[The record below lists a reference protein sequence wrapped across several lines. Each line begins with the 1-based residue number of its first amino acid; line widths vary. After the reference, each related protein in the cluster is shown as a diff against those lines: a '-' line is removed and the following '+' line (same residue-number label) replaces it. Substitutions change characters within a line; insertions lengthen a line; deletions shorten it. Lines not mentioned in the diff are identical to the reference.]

1 MKIVEFYRGERGN
14 QNGHMLDEILTWS
27 NGALDMDHD
36 WVQWAFPSNEASMLN
51 GEAPVMTKAESE
63 LFENDPSLQGKMEQ
77 SFLRFLSYLG
87 FKMAQEIH
95 QDGKLEVY
103 IEPIESENTPWWLRS
118 FNHNMLR
125 VTRVLKALRLTGHTE
140 YAVALYNAL
149 LKFEE
154 NVSPNTWQYWKAATF
169 DDLWVGV
176 QGTASWN
183 FDAIHQHITDKEGE
197 IKLIGDDDGAE

>member
-36 WVQWAFPSNEASMLN
+36 WVQWVFASNEASMLN

-63 LFENDPSLQGKMEQ
+63 LFENDPSLQDKMEQ

-87 FKMAQEIH
+87 F
-95 QDGKLEVY
+95 EVVIKDAVKPH

-125 VTRVLKALRLTGHTE
+125 VTRVLKSLRLTGHTE

-149 LKFEE
+149 LKFEA

-169 DDLWVGV
+169 DDLWFGV

-183 FDAIHQHITDKEGE
+183 FDAIYQKITDKDEE
-197 IKLIGDDDGAE
+197 IKLIGDDDDVAE